1 MPVDLILCLIAYI
14 FKGLFKSVSFLFRGD
29 NFEMEDSILTSTSSL
44 KTLSVKDDAP
54 MLSSQACLTS
64 THTSLETAGLSD
76 ANSDEASSDTSSDDQ
91 EDCDAMVQGAA
102 ELNTSLINRHH
113 IPERAEDAHDSE
125 EEEQTFAAEAQSL
138 FDDPISLINMEAD
151 LKEFLNSK
159 RISDAVKVLTRSFP
173 ELPSKK
179 RVPNPNAEMSSLAD
193 KGQDLKRRN
202 RENAALTRKRLK
214 IYAEFMDKAIEELTL
229 VLSGKKEVDIEKLLS
244 APETR
249 PAEERPRKKRIR
261 ARRLVLPIPPRVV
274 PEALI
279 SPQVQYWHPPP
290 VEDVNDAGFVEAI

>member
-1 MPVDLILCLIAYI
+1 MDDL
-14 FKGLFKSVSFLFRGD
+14 V
-29 NFEMEDSILTSTSSL
+29 STSMSSL
-44 KTLSVKDDAP
+44 RTLSVSSAVGEAP
-54 MLSSQACLTS
+54 IQSIHSCLTS
-64 THTSLETAGLSD
+64 THTSLESARISD
-76 ANSDEASSDTSSDDQ
+76 AGSDEASSDASSDDDQ
-91 EDCDAMVQGAA
+91 EDCDVAVHCAVVQP
-102 ELNTSLINRHH
+102 LNTSLINTPL
-113 IPERAEDAHDSE
+113 PESAGEAPDSE

-151 LKEFLNSK
+151 LKEFLSSK